1 MRRVLDPMFVYF
13 DSGRHWVSRQGLALF
28 VLSDM
33 SYFMENSGIF
43 ISFPSNEPF
52 LDVYVSGKKMYVLY
66 P

>member
-13 DSGRHWVSRQGLALF
+13 DSGRHWVSQQGLALV

-43 ISFPSNEPF
+43 ICFPPIVPF
-52 LDVYVSGKKMYVLY
+52 LDICVSAKICI
-66 P
+66 